1 MENQDRTRE
10 KLARA
15 IKEEMERAP
24 LDKITVTQ
32 IVERAGVTRQTF
44 YRNFQD
50 KYDLVNWHFEQLA
63 QRSFKQMGVSLT
75 LREALIRKFQFL
87 KGEGTFFT
95 QAFRSRDHNS
105 VVAYD
110 YQCILEFYTG
120 ILQRKLGVEK
130 LPQDIA
136 FLLEMYCS
144 AAIDKTVEWGTTGM
158 ERPIPELVDLLIEAM
173 PQRLQELLRELQ
185 GPVAEAAE
193 NVPGSSLE

>member
-1 MENQDRTRE
+1 MDERDRARE

-15 IKEEMERAP
+15 VKGEMEHSP

-32 IVERAGVTRQTF
+32 IVERAGLTRQTF

-63 QRSFKQMGVSLT
+63 QKSFKQMGVSLT
-75 LREALIRKFQFL
+75 LREALIRKFEFL
-87 KGEGTFFT
+87 KGEGTFFS

-120 ILQRKLGVEK
+120 ILKRKLRVEK

-136 FLLEMYCS
+136 FLLEMYCGAS
-144 AAIDKTVEWGTTGM
+144 IEKTVEWVTTGM
-158 ERPIPELVDLLIEAM
+158 ERPIPELVDLLLEAM
-173 PQRLQELLRELQ
+173 PQRLQELLSDL
-185 GPVAEAAE
+185 GK
-193 NVPGSSLE
+193 

>member
-63 QRSFKQMGVSLT
+63 QKSFKQMGVSLT
-75 LREALIRKFQFL
+75 LREGLIKKFQFL
-87 KGEGTFFT
+87 KGERTFFT
-95 QAFRSRDHNS
+95 QAFRSNDCNS

-110 YQCILEFYTG
+110 YQCILEFYTA
-120 ILQRKLGVEK
+120 ILKRKLRVER
-130 LPQDIA
+130 LPGDIA
-136 FLLEMYCS
+136 FLLEMYCGGS
-144 AAIDKTVEWGTTGM
+144 IQMTVEWVTTGM
-158 ERPIPELVDLLIEAM
+158 ERPIPELADLLIEAM
-173 PQRLQELLRELQ
+173 PQRLQGLLSDLRE
-185 GPVAEAAE
+185 PVKQSEKE
-193 NVPGSSLE
+193 IV